1 MVENIDFQISSIILI
16 LFFLEIPGSSG
27 KYKSEDGLFGAQQ

>member
-1 MVENIDFQISSIILI
+1 

-27 KYKSEDGLFGAQQ
+27 KYKSEDGLFGAQQW